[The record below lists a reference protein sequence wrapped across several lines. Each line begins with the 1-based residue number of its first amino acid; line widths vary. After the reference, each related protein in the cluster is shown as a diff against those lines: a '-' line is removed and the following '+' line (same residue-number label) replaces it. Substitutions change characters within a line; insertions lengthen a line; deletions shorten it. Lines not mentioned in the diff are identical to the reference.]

1 MEVVMEAPAVA
12 LALTQ
17 EHTEEHTEPQCPPAM
32 PPSVQ
37 DRCDASDDVCV
48 VRSEASQPYNHTRTV
63 VVASVWLAFCVV
75 AAIVAP
81 GHAMAQEQAVRL
93 ARECA
98 EKEVAAITVIE
109 DHGEADDLP
118 AIRLGEAGQTML
130 DARLACYAGRVS
142 EALALY
148 DRVLA
153 LGPVAS
159 TTGQRR

>member
-12 LALTQ
+12 LALTR
-17 EHTEEHTEPQCPPAM
+17 EHTEEHTERQRPRAM
-32 PPSVQ
+32 ARSIQ
-37 DRCDASDDVCV
+37 DRCDASDDVREV
-48 VRSEASQPYNHTRTV
+48 QSKAAQPHNHSRTA
-63 VVASVWLAFCVV
+63 VVASVWLAFFVV
-75 AAIVAP
+75 AAVVAP
-81 GHAMAQEQAVRL
+81 GHAIAQEQAVRL

-98 EKEVAAITVIE
+98 VKEVAAITVIE
-109 DHGEADDLP
+109 DHGAADDLP
-118 AIRLGEAGQTML
+118 ANRLGEAGQTML

>member
-1 MEVVMEAPAVA
+1 MEAPAFA
-12 LALTQ
+12 IALTQ
-17 EHTEEHTEPQCPPAM
+17 EHTEPQRPQATAR
-32 PPSVQ
+32 SVQ
-37 DRCDASDDVCV
+37 DRCDVSGDVCV
-48 VRSEASQPYNHTRTV
+48 VRSKASQPHNHSRTV
-63 VVASVWLAFCVV
+63 VVANVWLAFFVV
-75 AAIVAP
+75 AAVVAP
-81 GHAMAQEQAVRL
+81 GHAIAQEQAVRL

-98 EKEVAAITVIE
+98 VKEVAAITVIE

-118 AIRLGEAGQTML
+118 ANRLGEAGQTML

>member
-1 MEVVMEAPAVA
+1 MEVRE
-12 LALTQ
+12 
-17 EHTEEHTEPQCPPAM
+17 
-32 PPSVQ
+32 
-37 DRCDASDDVCV
+37 
-48 VRSEASQPYNHTRTV
+48 VRSEASQPYNHSGTV
-63 VVASVWLAFCVV
+63 VVASVWLAFYVV
-75 AAIVAP
+75 AAIHHLVAP
-81 GHAMAQEQAVRL
+81 GNAMAQGQAVRL

-98 EKEVAAITVIE
+98 VKEVAAITVIE
-109 DHGEADDLP
+109 DHWDADDLP
-118 AIRLGEAGQTML
+118 ANRLGEAGQTML